1 MPEKDE
7 PICVHRTRHGIVAY
21 KSLAALAR
29 DWTLAPTPTQFIPFG
44 YLHSSR
50 PKSSAP
56 HPHPQITS
64 KGHWLYAVSY
74 ESGGRREPMNF

>member
-7 PICVHRTRHGIVAY
+7 PIGANRARHGIVVY
-21 KSLAALAR
+21 QSLAAFPR
-29 DWTLAPTPTQFIPFG
+29 DWTLAPTPTQFHSFG
-44 YLHSSR
+44 KLYTSPSD
-50 PKSSAP
+50 SSAP

-64 KGHWLYAVSY
+64 KSPWLYAVFY

>member
-7 PICVHRTRHGIVAY
+7 RICVHRARHGIVTC

-29 DWTLAPTPTQFIPFG
+29 DWTLAPTPTQFHSFG
-44 YLHSSR
+44 KLYTS
-50 PKSSAP
+50 PPDSSAP
-56 HPHPQITS
+56 HPHQKITS
-64 KGHWLYAVSY
+64 KGQWLYAVFY